1 MAHQPTSVETVVIG
15 AGQAGLIASW
25 HLRQAGREH
34 VVFER
39 RETLGGGWQDRW
51 DAFRLVT
58 PNELTGLPGMPYED
72 GDPEGF
78 MTRDEI
84 VARTAR
90 YADVIGARVQTRAE
104 VRRVRPAGEAGASR
118 FDVRTSHGDYQARDV
133 IVATGSFHRPKIPAA
148 AASMSPRVTQVHS
161 HHYRRPSDLPPGGAL
176 VVGSGQSGMQLAE
189 ELFEAGR
196 DVVLSVGHC
205 GRAPRRYRGA
215 DYFHWIRALVVRG
228 HEFGI
233 GIPTVDQLPDPRMRL
248 ACNPHLSGHG
258 GGHDTDLREFA
269 RRGIRL
275 AGRFQGA
282 DGERVAFADDLT
294 ANLAYAD
301 GLFDERYRPLFDRYI
316 EAAGIDAPPGEFGRS
331 DYEPPELTEL
341 DLADAGIT
349 SVLWTSGYA
358 TDYGWL
364 EGVELDEFGVPI
376 HRRGVGEV
384 PGLTFLGLLW
394 QYNQASANLAG
405 VAADAEYLAPFW
417 TV

>member
-1 MAHQPTSVETVVIG
+1 MATSVDTVVIG

-25 HLRQAGREH
+25 HLAQAGRDH

-51 DAFRLVT
+51 DAFQLVT
-58 PNELTGLPGMPYED
+58 PNELTGLPGYPYED

-84 VARTAR
+84 AGRTAR
-90 YADVIGARVQTRAE
+90 YAERIGAPVRTGVE
-104 VRRVRPAGEAGASR
+104 VLRVRPTEAAGAAR
-118 FDVRTSHGDYQARDV
+118 FDVRTSDGDVLARQV
-133 IVATGSFHRPKIPAA
+133 VVATGPFQRTRVPTSAA
-148 AASMSPRVTQVHS
+148 GMSTRVTQVHS
-161 HHYRRPSDLPPGGAL
+161 HHYRRPSDLPPGGVL
-176 VVGSGQSGMQLAE
+176 VVGSGQSGVQLAE

-196 DVVLSVGHC
+196 EVVLSVGHC
-205 GRAPRRYRGA
+205 GRAPRRYRGR
-215 DYFHWIRALVVRG
+215 DYFHWVRALVVHG
-228 HEFGI
+228 PELGI
-233 GIPTVDQLPDPRMRL
+233 ALPTVDQLPDPRLRL

-282 DGERVAFADDLT
+282 DGERATFAADLT

-301 GLFDERYRPLFDRYI
+301 GVFDERFRPLFDRYI
-316 EAAGIDAPPGEFGRS
+316 EAAGIDAPAGDFARS
-331 DYEPPELTEL
+331 DFQPPELTEL
-341 DLADAGIT
+341 DLADAGIS

-364 EGVELDEFGVPI
+364 ESVALDEFGVPRQ
-376 HRRGVGEV
+376 HRGVGEV

-405 VAADAEYLAPFW
+405 VANDAAYLADQW
-417 TV
+417 VG